1 VAQIFRPFLKINAMA
16 NIGKYVEEA
25 NLFFKEV
32 AAELQTP
39 DDIGHASRVTTA
51 VFHTLRDR
59 ITVEE
64 SMHLIS
70 NLPMIL
76 KGIYV
81 DGWKITRQADRTD
94 TLDEFL
100 DEVREHAPREAGRD
114 FGGHQM
120 ARDTVKG
127 VLRVLRKYVDE
138 GEIRHIQQQLPEGVA
153 ALFE

>member
-1 VAQIFRPFLKINAMA
+1 MTNL
-16 NIGKYVEEA
+16 GKYVEEA

-32 AAELQTP
+32 ATELGNP
-39 DDIGHASRVTTA
+39 EDIGHAHRVVTA
-51 VFHTLRDR
+51 FLHTLRER

-81 DGWKITRQADRTD
+81 DGWKITKDVYHAD

-100 DEVREHAPREAGRD
+100 NEVREHSRVAPGRD
-114 FGGHQM
+114 FGANDM
-120 ARDTVKG
+120 ARETVQA
-127 VLRVLRKYVDE
+127 VIRVLRKYVDE
-138 GEIRHIQQQLPEGVA
+138 GEIRHIRQQLPEGVA
-153 ALFE
+153 VLFED

>member
-1 VAQIFRPFLKINAMA
+1 
-16 NIGKYVEEA
+16 
-25 NLFFKEV
+25 
-32 AAELQTP
+32 
-39 DDIGHASRVTTA
+39 VTTA
-51 VFHTLRDR
+51 VFHTLRER

-81 DGWKITRQADRTD
+81 DGWKITKHIYDAD
-94 TLDEFL
+94 TLEDFL
-100 DEVREHAPREAGRD
+100 NEVIQHTPRQDGYD
-114 FGGHQM
+114 FGGKQM
-120 ARDTVKG
+120 ARDTVKA
-127 VLRVLRKYVDE
+127 VLRVLRRYVDE

>member
-1 VAQIFRPFLKINAMA
+1 MA

-25 NLFFKEV
+25 NSFFKEV
-32 AAELQTP
+32 AQELQLP
-39 DDIGHASRVTTA
+39 EDIDHAARVTTA
-51 VFHTLRDR
+51 VFHTLRER
-59 ITVEE
+59 ITAEE
-64 SMHLIS
+64 SMHVIS

-81 DGWKITRQADRTD
+81 DGWKLSKQNNSVD
-94 TLDEFL
+94 TLEDFL
-100 DEVREHAPREAGRD
+100 NEVREHTPRSAGYD
-114 FGGHQM
+114 FGGKQM
-120 ARDTVKG
+120 ARDTVKA